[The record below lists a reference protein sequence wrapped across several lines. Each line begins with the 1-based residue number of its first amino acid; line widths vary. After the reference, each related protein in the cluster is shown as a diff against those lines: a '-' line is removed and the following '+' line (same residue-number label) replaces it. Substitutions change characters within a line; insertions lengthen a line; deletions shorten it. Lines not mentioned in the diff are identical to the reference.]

1 MKKVLL
7 VHNYYQQRGGE
18 DKVVAQELELLQSK
32 GIDVRTYSVH
42 NDKIKE
48 QGMVRKALT
57 ALETTWSYQEYLNIK
72 KLLMDMKPDVVHVH
86 NFFPLVSPSI
96 YYASRQAGIP
106 VVQTL
111 HNYRLICPA
120 ATLMRNNQVCEEC
133 LHGSLMNS
141 VKNGCYRNSKVQTL
155 PVASM
160 IKINR
165 MMGTWGRQVNRYI
178 VLTEFAKKKF
188 IQSGLPAERIVVK
201 PNFIKRPGKS
211 ASLPP
216 VKNYIVFV
224 GRLSVEKGV
233 QNLLEAWKLVRNK
246 AETKLLI
253 IGDGPEREGLSRIYD
268 EEGVQFLGNQDA
280 ETVLQY
286 MEHARY
292 LVVPSIWYEGFPM
305 TIVESYSVGTP
316 VLCSR
321 IGALEEVVKD
331 AVTGFHFSHDNIEH
345 ISETIERALD
355 HNHYE
360 EMRSNVKRAYE
371 ALYTE
376 EVSFNQILNI
386 YKDVIEENAYAKAN
400 EL

>member
-1 MKKVLL
+1 MIKVLL

-18 DKVVAQELELLQSK
+18 DKVVAQELELLQAK
-32 GIDVRTYSVH
+32 GIDVQAYSVH

-48 QGMVRKALT
+48 QGIVRKALT
-57 ALETTWSYQEYLNIK
+57 ALETTWSHQEYLNIK

-120 ATLMRNNQVCEEC
+120 ATFMRNNQVCEEC

-165 MMGTWGRQVNRYI
+165 IMGTWSRQVNRYI

-201 PNFIKRPGKS
+201 PNFIKRPRKS

-216 VKNYIVFV
+216 VHNYIVFV
-224 GRLSVEKGV
+224 GRISAEKGV
-233 QNLLEAWKLVRNK
+233 QNLLEAWRLVRNK
-246 AETKLLI
+246 SETKLLV
-253 IGDGPEREGLSRIYD
+253 IGDGPERERLSAMYGD
-268 EEGVQFLGNQDA
+268 ESVQFLGNQDA

-292 LVVPSIWYEGFPM
+292 LAVPSIWYEGFPM

-345 ISETIERALD
+345 ISETIEHALD
-355 HNHYE
+355 NIHYQ
-360 EMRSNVKRAYE
+360 EMRNNVRRAYE

-376 EVSFNQILNI
+376 DVSFNQILNI
-386 YKDVIEENAYAKAN
+386 YKEVIEENAYAKTN
-400 EL
+400 EI